1 MQVLDPYIVYYDGS
15 VRSTS
20 VVNVHTSE
28 YDGAHT
34 YALGDIVL
42 LPASDAGTV
51 TDEQMQRYWRCLQ
64 GPCLDVHPVNG
75 GTGGAAA
82 LYWADAGP
90 QEVWAPF
97 ALKNSK
103 TTRKSTTGAL
113 TYTFEAAATGA
124 CLAVTD
130 VEGAAVTV
138 QALSVTSTVL
148 YSRSKTLG
156 DFAENFVATD
166 IPVSTADSVV
176 VSVTHST
183 GRASKIGK
191 IVFGDLVSL
200 GAIEAGATLGT
211 VDYSVK
217 KTDVDG
223 NVTLEEKPDK
233 PTMQVRAL
241 FKNSDLTRV
250 YGTLRAL
257 RATVAL
263 WFGADPA
270 NSDFEVL
277 TFLGFIREHS
287 IEIAYKK
294 NSLMSVQVEGV

>member
-75 GTGGAAA
+75 G
-82 LYWADAGP
+82 
-90 QEVWAPF
+90 
-97 ALKNSK
+97 
-103 TTRKSTTGAL
+103 TGAL